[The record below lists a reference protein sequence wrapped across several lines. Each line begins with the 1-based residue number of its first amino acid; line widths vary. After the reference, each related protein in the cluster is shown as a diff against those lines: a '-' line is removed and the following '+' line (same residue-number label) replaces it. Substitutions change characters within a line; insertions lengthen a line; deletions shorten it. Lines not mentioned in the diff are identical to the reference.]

1 MNLNRVRAIAS
12 KEFIQIGRDPRS
24 LTMAIFIPILMLVM
38 FGYVLD
44 LDVNNVPMV
53 IWNQDNTK
61 TSTDFLLNFKN
72 SRYFDIR
79 AYYDNYDDLQRRID
93 NGSAMMAMVIPYD
106 FSEYIHSSRQA
117 PVQLIVDGSDSNTA
131 TIAMGYA
138 KSVVGRYNEG
148 LINNTLASTGRTQ
161 QQVVDVRPRIWFNE
175 DLKSRNYII
184 PGLIAVIMMIIA
196 ALLTSLTIAKEW
208 ERGTMEQLIA
218 TPVAPKEL
226 IYGKF
231 LPYFVIGFVDLIIA
245 VAMALF
251 IFQIPFRGSMVLL
264 FGLSSIFLMGALML
278 GIWISIGAKN
288 QLLASQVAMLSTF
301 LPAFLLSGFMYA
313 ITNMPEAIQ
322 LVTYIVPARY
332 FIAVLRGVYLKG
344 VGFSVLWEQA
354 LFLAIFSFIMV
365 GLANRKFK
373 KKVI

>member
-1 MNLNRVRAIAS
+1 MNLTRTRAIAS
-12 KEFIQIGRDPRS
+12 KEFIQISRDPRS
-24 LTMAIFIPILMLVM
+24 LAMAIFIPILMLVM

-61 TSTDFLLNFKN
+61 TSNDFLLNFKN

-79 AYYDNYDDLQRRID
+79 GYFDNYDSLQRRLD
-93 NGSAMMAMVIPYD
+93 NGSTMMAMVIDKD
-106 FSEYIHSSRQA
+106 FSEYIHSAGKA
-117 PVQLIVDGSDSNTA
+117 PVQLMVDGSDSNTA
-131 TIAMGYA
+131 TIAMGYVR
-138 KSVVGRYNEG
+138 SVVNRYNEQ
-148 LINNTLASTGRTQ
+148 LINNTLAAMGYKGQPS
-161 QQVVDVRPRIWFNE
+161 VDVRPRIWFNE

-218 TPVAPKEL
+218 TPVSSREL

-231 LPYFVIGFVDLIIA
+231 IPYFVIGFVDLIIA

-251 IFQIPFRGSMVLL
+251 IFQIPLRGSIVLL
-264 FGLSSIFLMGALML
+264 FALSGLFLLGALML
-278 GIWISIGAKN
+278 GIWISIGTKN
-288 QLLASQVAMLSTF
+288 QLLASQIAMLSTF

-313 ITNMPEAIQ
+313 ITNMPKVIQAIT
-322 LVTYIVPARY
+322 VIIPARY
-332 FIAVLRGVYLKG
+332 FITILRGIYLKG
-344 VGFSVLWEQA
+344 VGFAVLWKQA
-354 LFLAIFSFIMV
+354 LFLTIFGFIMV

-373 KKVI
+373 KKVL